1 MKGTICRIDDRQLI
15 LESVSRLKK
24 LGPVPISGLRALL
37 LCSCLLHYTG
47 FQPLPPLSPCQK
59 TVWEV
64 IIWKKVDRLMPEPL
78 TDRTTQII
86 EDRIRRLYRRQL
98 DGLSA
103 RALVY
108 DHKEK
113 EQISINTAWRDWA
126 EVKKLVD
133 EDWQADRDNML
144 ARLQHMRTKLFHQA
158 LKKGQLQ
165 TASQVL
171 DSIGRVIGESVE
183 TVNIQAPELKISIEN
198 KDD

>member
-1 MKGTICRIDDRQLI
+1 
-15 LESVSRLKK
+15 
-24 LGPVPISGLRALL
+24 
-37 LCSCLLHYTG
+37 
-47 FQPLPPLSPCQK
+47 
-59 TVWEV
+59 
-64 IIWKKVDRLMPEPL
+64 MPEPL
-78 TDRTTQII
+78 TDRTTQAR

-113 EQISINTAWRDWA
+113 EQISIRPLGDWS

-133 EDWQADRDNML
+133 DWQADRDNML

-183 TVNIQAPELKISIEN
+183 TVNIQAPELKISIED
-198 KDD
+198 KGD

>member
-1 MKGTICRIDDRQLI
+1 MKGTICRIDDRQLKR
-15 LESVSRLKK
+15 ESVYRSKK
-24 LGPVPISGLRALL
+24 LGLVPISGLRALL

-64 IIWKKVDRLMPEPL
+64 IIWKKVDGLMPEPL
-78 TDRTTQII
+78 TDRTTQIK

-133 EDWQADRDNML
+133 EDWQADRENML

>member
-1 MKGTICRIDDRQLI
+1 
-15 LESVSRLKK
+15 
-24 LGPVPISGLRALL
+24 
-37 LCSCLLHYTG
+37 
-47 FQPLPPLSPCQK
+47 
-59 TVWEV
+59 
-64 IIWKKVDRLMPEPL
+64 MPEPL
-78 TDRTTQII
+78 TDRTTFQK

-98 DGLSA
+98 EGLSA

-108 DHKEK
+108 EHKEK
-113 EQISINTAWRDWA
+113 EQISIQTAWRDWA

-133 EDWQADRDNML
+133 EDWKADRENML
-144 ARLQHMRTKLFHQA
+144 ARLQHMRTKLFNQA